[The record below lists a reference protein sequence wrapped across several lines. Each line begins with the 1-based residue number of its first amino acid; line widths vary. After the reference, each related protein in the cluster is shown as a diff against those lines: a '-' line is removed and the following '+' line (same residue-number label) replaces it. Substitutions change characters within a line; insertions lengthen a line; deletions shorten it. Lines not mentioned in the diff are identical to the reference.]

1 MNRTNPTLVLSC
13 LLFLCATSCR
23 ATGPVDLLLESARP
37 ADHLIQPG
45 EEHFAHLWHLTDGG
59 ENAEAYFSFRGG
71 QLSMQRR
78 WDGVDCDRI
87 FVMDALGTSRQI
99 SNGRGTTTCAYF
111 LPGDEHVLY
120 ASTQAVHEE
129 CPPRPDRSKG
139 YAWALYP
146 EYDIYQQ
153 HLTSG
158 TERVLIG
165 GPGYDAEATVSPRG
179 DQIVFTSTR
188 SGDVE
193 LWITDIEGQN
203 PRQVTRELGYDGGAF
218 FSHDGRWLVFRATAF
233 DEENLQAEHD
243 RYRDLLAHDLVRPH
257 TMEVAIIRPD
267 GSGRFQV
274 TDLGGANWAPYF
286 FPDDRRIIFSSNH
299 HDGPENGIDFEL
311 FAIDVTG
318 RRLERITHF
327 DGGPGKNFDSFPM
340 FSRDGRYLAFSSNR
354 GDGPAGDTN
363 VFIAEWRD

>member
-1 MNRTNPTLVLSC
+1 MRSLSRLICAGIGLAALPTVTLSQDAGT
-13 LLFLCATSCR
+13 LH
-23 ATGPVDLLLESARP
+23 DAREV
-37 ADHLIQPG
+37 HLG
-45 EEHFAHLWHLTDGG
+45 EVRQLTFGG

-354 GDGPAGDTN
+354 GDGPPGDTN

>member
-1 MNRTNPTLVLSC
+1 MRVHPLVL
-13 LLFLCATSCR
+13 LLFLPACVTPAPIPG
-23 ATGPVDLLLESARP
+23 AAP
-37 ADHLIQPG
+37 ADHLIREG
-45 EEHFAHLWHLTDGG
+45 ESHFAHLWQLTDGG
-59 ENAEAYFSFRGG
+59 QNAEAYWSFAGDRLTWQGRED
-71 QLSMQRR
+71 SKTE
-78 WDGVDCDRI
+78 VTCDAI
-87 FVMDALGTSRQI
+87 FVSDAEGEVRQI
-99 SNGRGTTTCAYF
+99 SSGHGVTTCAYF
-111 LPGDEHVLY
+111 MPGDEELLY
-120 ASTQAVHEE
+120 ASTHAAHAT
-129 CPPRPDRSKG
+129 CPDRPGHERG
-139 YAWALYP
+139 YVWPLHP
-146 EYDIYQQ
+146 EFDIYVQD
-153 HLTSG
+153 LETG
-158 TERVLIG
+158 GERLLVSN
-165 GPGYDAEATVSPRG
+165 PGYDAEATVSPVG
-179 DQIVFTSTR
+179 DRVVFTSTR

-193 LWITDIEGQN
+193 LWTCDLDGGALH
-203 PRQVTRELGYDGGAF
+203 QVTDTLGYDGGAF

-354 GDGPAGDTN
+354 GDGPPGDTN
-363 VFIAEWRD
+363 VFITEWRD